1 MLVALIILLSLG
13 CLFLLVKL
21 LAWDVYVVTF
31 VQEFRRQMRGE
42 TDSPAASELSAE
54 SAELGFL
61 PPERQ
66 NTEHFAPLE
75 PGLTAVQ
82 PALKAG
88 DWRPAAELLAA
99 TRSATATA
107 GGPDWDRRSL
117 YVTFLGDLAA
127 KDDGWLADWEAER
140 PDDPDAALVRAR
152 STVDLA
158 WDIRGAQRAKYTSDE
173 QFAGFRRVLE
183 RSVAECAR
191 AAELAPDDPTP
202 YIVEIWTA
210 LGLGY
215 PHARLDR
222 LWAEIVQRAPYHYEA
237 HFSALQYWCAKWRG
251 SEELAR
257 GFAAR
262 AAADA
267 PLGSLLRILPLIV
280 LFEHREEPEGG
291 GYAPENTE
299 EARALVDAALADAA
313 AADPDHPRLAEVR
326 HLLAYYLCVQDRD
339 EPALELFRQ
348 VDGYVGALPWRYRND
363 GAEEFCRLRDLSVAA
378 VHG

>member
-21 LAWDVYVVTF
+21 LALDVYVVTF
-31 VQEFRRQMRGE
+31 VQEFRKQMRGE
-42 TDSPAASELSAE
+42 SDGSGPELSAE

-66 NTEHFAPLE
+66 NTEYSAPL
-75 PGLTAVQ
+75 PAGLTGAQ
-82 PALKAG
+82 HALETG
-88 DWRPAAELLAA
+88 DWRPVADLLAA

-107 GGPDWDRRSL
+107 TGPDWEHRSM
-117 YVTFLGDLAA
+117 YVGHLGGLAA

-140 PDDPDAALVRAR
+140 PDDPDAAVVRAR

-158 WDIRGAQRAKYTSDE
+158 WDIRGAQRAKYTSGE
-173 QFAGFRRVLE
+173 QFAGFHRVLE

-202 YIVEIWTA
+202 YIVEIWTG

-222 LWAEIVQRAPYHYEA
+222 LWKELVQRAPHHYEA

-257 GFAAR
+257 DFAAR

-280 LFEHREEPEGG
+280 LFEHREEVEG
-291 GYAPENTE
+291 YVTENTD
-299 EARALVDAALADAA
+299 EARALVDAALTDAA

-339 EPALELFRQ
+339 EAAVELFRQ

-378 VHG
+378 VLG